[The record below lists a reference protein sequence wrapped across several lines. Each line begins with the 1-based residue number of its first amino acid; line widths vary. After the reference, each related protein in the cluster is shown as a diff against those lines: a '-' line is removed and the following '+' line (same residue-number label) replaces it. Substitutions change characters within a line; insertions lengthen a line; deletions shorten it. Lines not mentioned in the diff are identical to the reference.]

1 MRISFDDLEG
11 ADLIIDCVYEGGNT
25 YKNVKDDPLH
35 KLFPRCGN
43 LGGFRKVDRSDKNAY
58 REDGTKKPAYI
69 VLTTTMSELE
79 WPDYIDEETGIFRYY
94 GDNRKSGRRHTDTK
108 PNGNKLLE
116 QVFGMLNSNESLED
130 IPPFFVFRST
140 GQGRDFKFLGLAA
153 PGNPNISPDRDLVA
167 LWRTMDGNRFL
178 NYESYFTIL
187 DTGKE
192 PITQLWL
199 KSLIEDHENNLE
211 HAPKVW
217 KEFIKK
223 GRNGIQPLK
232 APRIHQIPSKEKQ
245 LECDEEGAKCI
256 QIIYSHYEKDP
267 YGFEACA
274 VELIKKMDK
283 NFVKFELTRP
293 WRDGGMDAF
302 GEYHIKSESNVN
314 YPLTIEFALE
324 AKCYSPTKGSV
335 GVKEMSRLISRIKY
349 RQFGILVT
357 TSHVGSQAYK
367 EVYEDG
373 HPILI
378 ITASDIAS
386 ILRFN
391 GINTENIEEW
401 LDNID
406 ENVSRLS

>member
-1 MRISFDDLEG
+1 MKISFDELEG
-11 ADLIIDCVYEGGNT
+11 SDLIIDCVYEGGNQGNT
-25 YKNVKDDPLH
+25 SADPLS
-35 KLFPRCGN
+35 KLFPKCGN
-43 LGGFRKVDRSDKNAY
+43 LGGFRKVNRT
-58 REDGTKKPAYI
+58 DGSGKPAYV

-94 GDNRKSGRRHTDTK
+94 GDNRKSGRKYTDTK
-108 PNGNKLLE
+108 HKGNELLE
-116 QVFGMLNSNESLED
+116 KVFGILNSDKSLED

-140 GQGRDFKFLGLAA
+140 GQGRNFKFLGLAA
-153 PGNPNISPDRDLVA
+153 PGNPNISPDKDLIA
-167 LWRTMDGNRFL
+167 LWRTKDGNRFL

-187 DTGKE
+187 DTGKK
-192 PITQLWL
+192 PITQEWL
-199 KSLIEDHENNLE
+199 KSLIEDHDNNLQY
-211 HAPKVW
+211 APVVW
-217 KEFIKK
+217 KDFIDK
-223 GRNGIQPLK
+223 GRNGIQALK

-245 LECDEEGAKCI
+245 LECDEEGKKCI
-256 QIIYSHYEKDP
+256 QIIYSRYENNRF
-267 YGFEACA
+267 GFEACA
-274 VELIKKMDK
+274 TELIKKMDN

-302 GEYHIKSESNVN
+302 GEYHISSESNVN

-324 AKCYSPTKGSV
+324 AKCYSSHNSV

-386 ILRFN
+386 ILRVN
-391 GINTENIEEW
+391 GITTENIEGW

-406 ENVSRLS
+406 QNVTRLL